1 MIQTKSECT
10 VTLINESVFYREF
23 TFDKNKFYPED
34 GAKELAD
41 NVMMLDDLL
50 FIIQVKERSLDRFT
64 ESTDK
69 WFANKVLKDAKKQI
83 GSTLKYLNKYDQ
95 ISIKNRQDQTIAIP
109 NVNITKINKIIIYEA
124 NETLKD
130 EYVLM
135 KFYESGVSGSIH
147 LFNIEDYNY
156 ICKYLITPT
165 ELDEYLK
172 FRERIYLND
181 KEKLKPFSEKYILC
195 HFFNTAED
203 LCIKEEYL
211 DTLSRLV
218 EDTERFDVAF
228 FLNNFFNKMYVEEQ
242 KEAMDYHTILKE
254 IVSLKRYELLEFKK
268 RFKQIFED
276 IKYKRFS
283 MPYRFA
289 SYRLNCGFVFIPLL
303 DDKVECWQNILQN
316 SMEKFKYKYSTPISQ
331 TTFSNI

>member
-1 MIQTKSECT
+1 MLSQIFCK
-10 VTLINESVFYREF
+10 LHYALFH

-109 NVNITKINKIIIYEA
+109 NVNITEINKIIIYEA

-135 KFYESGVSGSIH
+135 KFYESEVSGNIH

-203 LCIKEEYL
+203 LYIKEEYL

-276 IKYKRFS
+276 IKYKRLS

-316 SMEKFKYKYSTPISQ
+316 SMEKFKYKHKLNMQFIKISVYK
-331 TTFSNI
+331 